1 LKVTVEKDLHNDIV
15 RFYGISVSLWP
26 ARLLLFI
33 LSPLCH
39 ITRGISRQNSLIAM
53 RSVAYS

>member
-1 LKVTVEKDLHNDIV
+1 VEKDLHNEIV

-39 ITRGISRQNSLIAM
+39 ITRGISRPNSLIAM